1 MVAIPAVM
9 RPGWSVAWVGH
20 RGTGFHQEPLKN
32 PTMTRNQSALSS
44 LVQELLDDP
53 TLAHEEV
60 FRRLLQAGLQDL
72 INAEATARIGTDR
85 YERTNQRTTRRN
97 GNNTRE
103 EVLATP
109 AGQLEEEVLAT
120 PAGQL
125 EEEVLA
131 TPAGQLEL
139 AIPELREGSFFPS
152 LLHPRRRVDK
162 ALYSVICTAWIEK
175 GLHP

>member
-85 YERTNQRTTRRN
+85 YERTNQRTTRRS
-97 GNNTRE
+97 GNNTR
-103 EVLATP
+103 
-109 AGQLEEEVLAT
+109 EEVLAT

>member
-1 MVAIPAVM
+1 
-9 RPGWSVAWVGH
+9 
-20 RGTGFHQEPLKN
+20 
-32 PTMTRNQSALSS
+32 MTRNQSALSS

-53 TLAHEEV
+53 TPAHEEV

-125 EEEVLA
+125 E
-131 TPAGQLEL
+131 L

>member
-125 EEEVLA
+125 E
-131 TPAGQLEL
+131 L

>member
-9 RPGWSVAWVGH
+9 RPGWSVAWAGH

-53 TLAHEEV
+53 TPAHEEV

-125 EEEVLA
+125 E
-131 TPAGQLEL
+131 L

>member
-53 TLAHEEV
+53 TPAHEEV
-60 FRRLLQAGLQDL
+60 FRRLLQDGLQDL

-97 GNNTRE
+97 GNNTR
-103 EVLATP
+103 
-109 AGQLEEEVLAT
+109 EEVLAT

>member
-1 MVAIPAVM
+1 M

-109 AGQLEEEVLAT
+109 AGQLE
-120 PAGQL
+120 
-125 EEEVLA
+125 
-131 TPAGQLEL
+131 L

>member
-109 AGQLEEEVLAT
+109 AGQLE
-120 PAGQL
+120 
-125 EEEVLA
+125 
-131 TPAGQLEL
+131 L